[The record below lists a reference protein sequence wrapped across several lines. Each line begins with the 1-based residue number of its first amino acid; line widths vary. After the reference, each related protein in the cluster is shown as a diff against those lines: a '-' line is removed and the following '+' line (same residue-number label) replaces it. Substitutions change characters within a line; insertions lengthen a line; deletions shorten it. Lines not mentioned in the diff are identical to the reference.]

1 MDRGARWATVA
12 KCRTQ
17 LNAHAQQDSRVY
29 FPIKDPLPPLSML
42 FSNTEHDSDLLR
54 SAAFPTPRH
63 FPIKM
68 KSVSSFS
75 IRTKAIEN
83 DLASDL
89 YMQG

>member
-1 MDRGARWATVA
+1 MGHSPKVSDTTECSCTTGF
-12 KCRTQ
+12 KG
-17 LNAHAQQDSRVY
+17 L
-29 FPIKDPLPPLSML
+29 FPHQRPLPPLSML
-42 FSNTEHDSDLLR
+42 FSNTEHDTDLLR
-54 SAAFPTPRH
+54 SAAFPTPWH

-75 IRTKAIEN
+75 IRTKGIEN